1 MSKYTLNEIEAAE
14 GILNIIPLYQKKK
27 TAISLIK
34 RLPSDVSDNIIHLLS
49 LILSYE
55 TEEQKVTTCQK
66 IFKLLDKYP
75 NLKNE
80 FKEFIKDSMLFKKI
94 DL

>member
-34 RLPSDVSDNIIHLLS
+34 RLPSDINNDILHLLS

-55 TEEQKVTTCQK
+55 TQEQKVTTCQK

-80 FKEFIKDSMLFKKI
+80 FKEFIKDSTIFKKI

>member
-1 MSKYTLNEIEAAE
+1 MDNYTLNEIEAAE
-14 GILNIIPLYQKKK
+14 GILNIIPLYQKKQ
-27 TAISLIK
+27 TAINIIN
-34 RLPSDVSDNIIHLLS
+34 RLPSDVRNDILHLLS

-55 TEEQKVTTCQK
+55 TEKQKVTTCQK

-80 FKEFIKDSMLFKKI
+80 FKEFIKDSTLFKKI